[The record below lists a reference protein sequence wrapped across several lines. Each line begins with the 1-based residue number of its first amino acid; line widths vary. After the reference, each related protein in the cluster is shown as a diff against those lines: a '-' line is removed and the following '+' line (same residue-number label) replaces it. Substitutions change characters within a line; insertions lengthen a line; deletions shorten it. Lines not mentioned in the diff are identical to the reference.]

1 MERSAISKEYMRQ
14 VLEEGKKPASVFA
27 FCRQAGISEED
38 FYRMFSSLDH
48 VRDSILAD
56 LVEEIYQ
63 SLVQQETYKG
73 YGFREQ
79 VLSFYYSFTEGLL
92 YRRSY
97 LLLEFGQ
104 VKEPM
109 QQLKAL
115 KHFRAEF
122 MKVADQLISTG
133 IGSGLLKDAKFQ
145 KHLQQEAL
153 WMNLIGVF
161 SFWMRDRSPEF
172 EDTDALIEKS
182 VHLTLNLLEQ
192 NTLDKA
198 IDLGRFLFGKA
209 VS

>member
-1 MERSAISKEYMRQ
+1 MERTAISKEYMRQ
-14 VLEEGKKPASVFA
+14 VLEAGKKPASVFV
-27 FCRQAGISEED
+27 FCKQAGISEDE
-38 FYRMFSSLDH
+38 FYRTYSSLDH
-48 VRDSILAD
+48 VRDSILSD

-63 SLVQQETYKG
+63 SLMQQETYRA

-79 VLSFYYSFTEGLL
+79 VLAFFYSFTEGLL

-115 KHFRAEF
+115 KQFRGEF
-122 MKVADQLISTG
+122 MKVADQLIGTG
-133 IGSGLLKDAKFQ
+133 IGNGLLKESKFQ
-145 KHLQQEAL
+145 KRLQQEAL

-161 SFWMRDRSPEF
+161 SFWLRDRSADF

-182 VHLTLNLLEQ
+182 VHLTLNLMEQ